1 MLPLIIREGQLNL
14 LCISSHSLY
23 FPTSA
28 YLNSYAT
35 ILDRLNA
42 KRDNEKK
49 EQLDELTHKKCFLES
64 EKFWKLSYPLLGINK
79 RWKYLLRHL
88 CWNTRESSRRSREK
102 KLSLSARSNL
112 MRMKF
117 QGFCFLL
124 RPPDHLLREENCLW
138 SSLIENT
145 IRIIRLIYEIRRGM
159 GNGWIIFAF
168 DAKHVTVR
176 ESSGWEWMSARNV
189 RYRMKSGG
197 VIYGLDCD
205 ADDYERGDEVISSK
219 S

>member
-49 EQLDELTHKKCFLES
+49 EQLDELTHKKCFFES

-102 KLSLSARSNL
+102 KVIVIGPLESNADEIPRILLPAPTTGSPVTRRELPLELANREHDSNYPSNL
-112 MRMKF
+112 WNSTWDGKRMNHF
-117 QGFCFLL
+117 RFRCETRNG
-124 RPPDHLLREENCLW
+124 
-138 SSLIENT
+138 T
-145 IRIIRLIYEIRRGM
+145 RI
-159 GNGWIIFAF
+159 
-168 DAKHVTVR
+168 
-176 ESSGWEWMSARNV
+176 EWMGVDVSTERSISNEKRRCYLWAGLWRGRLRARWWGN
-189 RYRMKSGG
+189 
-197 VIYGLDCD
+197 IF
-205 ADDYERGDEVISSK
+205 
-219 S
+219 